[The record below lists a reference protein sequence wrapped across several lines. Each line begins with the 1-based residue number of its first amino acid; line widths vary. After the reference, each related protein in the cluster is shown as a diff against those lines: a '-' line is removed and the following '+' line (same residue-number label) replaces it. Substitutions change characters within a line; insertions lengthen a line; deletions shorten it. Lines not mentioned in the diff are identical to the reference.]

1 MSIIVVMKKIFD
13 ILVTHYRA
21 VVWTV
26 FYVAVMWA
34 ILRGLFGFNMFSGAH
49 WTHMLHMHLHGF
61 SGLVFGLLI
70 LAAVPLYI
78 ATTVLTLRNKSVPIK
93 VPMPN
98 CFMPSAPPT
107 PPAPAEPVVTERE
120 TLPVLPHG
128 VPQEM
133 RESFMRARKNCGV
146 RQMSVFNKA
155 PFADVPIV
163 AHESEAL
170 PVAESKSDTDFAP
183 VFQQSESVQ
192 DTASGLPIP
201 TDFDVS
207 ADSDVPVFA
216 DINFDDDDDEA
227 SDDNGVTE
235 QESDLYEF
243 LIESGVKVTMQDD
256 LIIANGFAIASH
268 MDDDFWVA
276 DELDWFGA
284 GKQKPSPIAELVK
297 IKEKFKPVLYLG
309 ATNIMD
315 FETISQDW
323 RNAGITIVTDRD
335 ELLKL
340 VQA

>member
-1 MSIIVVMKKIFD
+1 MMKKIFD

-26 FYVAVMWA
+26 FYVAVMWVV
-34 ILRGLFGFNMFSGAH
+34 LRGLFGFNMFSGAH

-61 SGLVFGLLI
+61 SGLVFGLLV

-98 CFMPSAPPT
+98 CFTPAPP
-107 PPAPAEPVVTERE
+107 PPPAAPAEPVVTERE

-133 RESFMRARKNCGV
+133 RESFMRARKNYGT

-155 PFADVPIV
+155 SFADAPIV
-163 AHESEAL
+163 AQKSETPRAVEE
-170 PVAESKSDTDFAP
+170 PKPDTNFTPIFEHLDG
-183 VFQQSESVQ
+183 VQ
-192 DTASGLPIP
+192 DTETGLPIP
-201 TDFDVS
+201 TDFDIS

-216 DINFDDDDDEA
+216 DINFDDDDDEV
-227 SDDNGVTE
+227 SDDNVITE
-235 QESDLYEF
+235 KESDLYEF
-243 LIESGVKVTMQDD
+243 LVGAGIDASMQDG

-268 MDDDFWVA
+268 MDEDFWVA

-323 RNAGITIVTDRD
+323 RDNGITIVTDRD
-335 ELLKL
+335 ELLRL

>member
-1 MSIIVVMKKIFD
+1 MMKKIFD

-26 FYVAVMWA
+26 FYVAVMWVV
-34 ILRGLFGFNMFSGAH
+34 LRGLFGFNMFSGAH

-61 SGLVFGLLI
+61 SGLVFGLLV
-70 LAAVPLYI
+70 LAAVPLYV

-98 CFMPSAPPT
+98 CFMPPAPP
-107 PPAPAEPVVTERE
+107 PPAAPAEPVVTERE

-128 VPQEM
+128 IPQEM
-133 RESFMRARKNCGV
+133 RESFMRARKNYGT

-155 PFADVPIV
+155 PFADAPIV
-163 AHESEAL
+163 AQKSET
-170 PVAESKSDTDFAP
+170 PRVVEEPKPDTNFTPIFEHLDG
-183 VFQQSESVQ
+183 VH
-192 DTASGLPIP
+192 DTETGLPIP
-201 TDFDVS
+201 TDFDIS

-216 DINFDDDDDEA
+216 DINFDDDDDEV
-227 SDDNGVTE
+227 SDDNVITE
-235 QESDLYEF
+235 KESDLYEF
-243 LIESGVKVTMQDD
+243 LVGAGIDASMQDG

-268 MDDDFWVA
+268 MDEDFWVA

-323 RNAGITIVTDRD
+323 RDNGITIVTDRD
-335 ELLKL
+335 ELLRL